1 MFLEEKIEG
10 RKVQFLPFLL
20 SKNMRKYTLKN
31 TGFCPNKV
39 IHFKMRIHQVIILLL
54 YTGVLLPVALI
65 QEYIIIMI
73 VQIQI
78 RQILLRQVAEQVL
91 SIVFIWFSP
100 IPLNH

>member
-39 IHFKMRIHQVIILLL
+39 IHFIILLRLISDWTTMEPFVIILVLTIYIL
-54 YTGVLLPVALI
+54 ILEVIYTTM
-65 QEYIIIMI
+65 E
-73 VQIQI
+73 
-78 RQILLRQVAEQVL
+78 L
-91 SIVFIWFSP
+91 S
-100 IPLNH
+100 

>member
-39 IHFKMRIHQVIILLL
+39 IHFKLVLMLSNKTILKIYYYIIL
-54 YTGVLLPVALI
+54 
-65 QEYIIIMI
+65 EE
-73 VQIQI
+73 
-78 RQILLRQVAEQVL
+78 ILDE
-91 SIVFIWFSP
+91 
-100 IPLNH
+100 

>member
-39 IHFKMRIHQVIILLL
+39 IHFKLVLMLSNKTILKI
-54 YTGVLLPVALI
+54 YY
-65 QEYIIIMI
+65 YIIKII
-73 VQIQI
+73 VK
-78 RQILLRQVAEQVL
+78 RGY
-91 SIVFIWFSP
+91 
-100 IPLNH
+100 

>member
-39 IHFKMRIHQVIILLL
+39 IHIRLLIYNDIHYIIL
-54 YTGVLLPVALI
+54 
-65 QEYIIIMI
+65 EE
-73 VQIQI
+73 
-78 RQILLRQVAEQVL
+78 ILDE
-91 SIVFIWFSP
+91 
-100 IPLNH
+100 